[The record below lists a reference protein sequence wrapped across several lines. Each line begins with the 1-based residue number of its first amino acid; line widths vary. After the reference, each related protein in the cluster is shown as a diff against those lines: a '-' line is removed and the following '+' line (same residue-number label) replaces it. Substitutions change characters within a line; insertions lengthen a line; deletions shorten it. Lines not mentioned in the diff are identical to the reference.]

1 MLHCILPHVKSVI
14 TIQTPGNPRA
24 LPAKELA
31 EAAKQYCPQVHA
43 EKNIEKAVRES
54 VEQAKSSDGV
64 VLAFG
69 SLSFLGEIRKAI
81 NERKTG
87 VIYD

>member
-24 LPAKELA
+24 LPAEELA

-43 EKNIEKAVRES
+43 EENIEKAVRKS
-54 VEQAKSSDGV
+54 VEQAKRSNGV

-81 NERKTG
+81 NERKTEG
-87 VIYD
+87 IYD